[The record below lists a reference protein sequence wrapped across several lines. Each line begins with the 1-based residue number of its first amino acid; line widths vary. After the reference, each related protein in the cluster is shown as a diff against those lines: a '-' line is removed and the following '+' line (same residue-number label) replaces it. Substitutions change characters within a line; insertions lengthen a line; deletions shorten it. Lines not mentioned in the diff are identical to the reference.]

1 MLDTKLQESLANEID
16 KVSFPI
22 SIEKI
27 DGIPVEMGKKLI
39 STDTKMPLGII
50 KSKYKPILH
59 KDAFCGALIEMKK
72 GGLTLDNAEITIDSY
87 ENGAMAK
94 MEVLLPEKQ
103 TQIGNHNLFL
113 KYVARNSYN
122 GRWKFQSFF
131 GWLNQVCFNTLV
143 TGQKLAYTSNRHTKS
158 FDIDQ
163 SNKKIVNA
171 VKAVTDE
178 TERFKKWWNTPVQDE
193 QIKKLFE
200 TTIAKQH
207 LSKGN
212 KIAGINETNKKQLA
226 ILMGLYNEE
235 VTQIHGG
242 GDYGR
247 NDAKGS
253 LWCAYQ
259 SATAWSTHLS
269 DVNKDNTKKYLV
281 QADRQKQVADMVET
295 SKWRELENA

>member
-1 MLDTKLQESLANEID
+1 MLNTKIEETVWKEMQ
-16 KVSFPI
+16 KVNFPI
-22 SIEKI
+22 DIEKI
-27 DGIPVEMGKKLI
+27 DGIPPEMGRKLI
-39 STDTKMPLGII
+39 RTDVGRPLGIV

-59 KDAFCGALIEMKK
+59 KDAFEGALQEMIN
-72 GGLTLDNAEITIDSY
+72 GGLTLDNAQIEIDSY
-87 ENGAMAK
+87 EHGAMAK

-103 TQIGNHNLFL
+103 IMIGDHKLYL

-131 GWLNQVCFNTLV
+131 GWLNEVCFNTLV

-163 SNKKIVNA
+163 SNKKIQNA
-171 VKAVTDE
+171 IIAVTDE
-178 TERFKKWWNTPVQDE
+178 TERFKHWWDKIVYDE
-193 QIKKLFE
+193 QIKNLFE

-207 LSKGN
+207 LSKGSR
-212 KIAGINETNKKQLA
+212 IAGISETNKKQLA
-226 ILMGLYNEE
+226 ILMGLYHEE
-235 VTQIHGG
+235 VTQIHGK

-269 DVNKDNTKKYLV
+269 DINKDNTKKYLI
-281 QADRQKQVADMVET
+281 QAERQKQVIDMIET
-295 SKWRELENA
+295 SKWKELENA

>member
-39 STDTKMPLGII
+39 RTDTKVPLGII

-59 KDAFCGALIEMKK
+59 KDPFCGGLIEMKK

-103 TQIGNHNLFL
+103 TKIGSHNLFL

-143 TGQKLAYTSNRHTKS
+143 TGQKISIY
-158 FDIDQ
+158 
-163 SNKKIVNA
+163 
-171 VKAVTDE
+171 
-178 TERFKKWWNTPVQDE
+178 
-193 QIKKLFE
+193 IK
-200 TTIAKQH
+200 
-207 LSKGN
+207 
-212 KIAGINETNKKQLA
+212 
-226 ILMGLYNEE
+226 
-235 VTQIHGG
+235 
-242 GDYGR
+242 
-247 NDAKGS
+247 
-253 LWCAYQ
+253 
-259 SATAWSTHLS
+259 
-269 DVNKDNTKKYLV
+269 
-281 QADRQKQVADMVET
+281 
-295 SKWRELENA
+295 

>member
-1 MLDTKLQESLANEID
+1 MLNTKIEESVWKEMQ
-16 KVSFPI
+16 KVNFPI
-22 SIEKI
+22 DIQKI
-27 DGIPVEMGKKLI
+27 DGIPNEMGRKLVR
-39 STDTKMPLGII
+39 TDVGRPLGIV

-59 KDAFCGALIEMKK
+59 KDAFEGALQEMVN
-72 GGLTLDNAEITIDSY
+72 GGLTLDNAQIEIDSY
-87 ENGAMAK
+87 EHGAMAK

-103 TQIGNHNLFL
+103 VTIGNHQLFL

-131 GWLNQVCFNTLV
+131 GWLNEVCFNTLV

-163 SNKKIVNA
+163 SNKKIQNA
-171 VKAVTDE
+171 ITAVTDE
-178 TERFKKWWNTPVQDE
+178 TERFKNWWDKIVYDE
-193 QIKKLFE
+193 QIKNLFE

-207 LSKGN
+207 LSKGSR
-212 KIAGINETNKKQLA
+212 IAGISETNKKQLA
-226 ILMGLYNEE
+226 ILMGLYHEE
-235 VTQIHGG
+235 VAQIHGK

-259 SATAWSTHLS
+259 AATAWSTHLS
-269 DVNKDNTKKYLV
+269 DINKDNTKKYLIQV
-281 QADRQKQVADMVET
+281 ERQKQVSEMIET
-295 SKWRELENA
+295 SKWKELENA

>member
-1 MLDTKLQESLANEID
+1 MLDTKLQESLANQID

-39 STDTKMPLGII
+39 RTDTKVPLGII

-72 GGLTLDNAEITIDSY
+72 GGLTLDDAEITIDSY

-103 TQIGNHNLFL
+103 TQIGSHNLFL

-143 TGQKLAYTSNRHTKS
+143 TG
-158 FDIDQ
+158 
-163 SNKKIVNA
+163 
-171 VKAVTDE
+171 
-178 TERFKKWWNTPVQDE
+178 
-193 QIKKLFE
+193 
-200 TTIAKQH
+200 
-207 LSKGN
+207 
-212 KIAGINETNKKQLA
+212 
-226 ILMGLYNEE
+226 
-235 VTQIHGG
+235 
-242 GDYGR
+242 
-247 NDAKGS
+247 
-253 LWCAYQ
+253 
-259 SATAWSTHLS
+259 
-269 DVNKDNTKKYLV
+269 
-281 QADRQKQVADMVET
+281 
-295 SKWRELENA
+295 

>member
-1 MLDTKLQESLANEID
+1 MLNEKLEDSLWKEIN

-39 STDTKMPLGII
+39 RTDINVPLGII

-59 KDAFCGALIEMKK
+59 KDAFRGALIEMKK
-72 GGLTLDNAEITIDSY
+72 GGLTLDDAQIEIDSY

-103 TQIGNHNLFL
+103 IMIGDHKLYL

-200 TTIAKQH
+200 TTIAKM
-207 LSKGN
+207 
-212 KIAGINETNKKQLA
+212 KQ
-226 ILMGLYNEE
+226 IKSN
-235 VTQIHGG
+235 
-242 GDYGR
+242 
-247 NDAKGS
+247 
-253 LWCAYQ
+253 
-259 SATAWSTHLS
+259 
-269 DVNKDNTKKYLV
+269 
-281 QADRQKQVADMVET
+281 
-295 SKWRELENA
+295 